1 LRGGRNPE
9 EQGGGWARVRLGEEG
24 VCPRFGEE
32 RELLKI
38 YEVVYETL
46 LWLVLDSMSPIL
58 RVHDHLGSNVSKSIR

>member
-1 LRGGRNPE
+1 M
-9 EQGGGWARVRLGEEG
+9 GEEG